1 MIKVDFYMDDWSEIS
16 KAIIFK
22 NNNPNN
28 PPVETVQEAR
38 ELIKN
43 SNVLYFC
50 SKYVQGNLITSK
62 ITEYLID
69 DDIVE

>member
-1 MIKVDFYMDDWSEIS
+1 MIKVDFYMDDWCEIS

-28 PPVETVQEAR
+28 PPVETPQEAR

-43 SNVLYFC
+43 EKILYFC
-50 SKYVQGNLITSK
+50 CKHVQGNLITSK

-69 DDIVE
+69 DDIGK